1 MKSICVLVL
10 VTRVAMAEPSG
21 AELASKANEA
31 GKDLFGAQKLVEAS
45 GKFRAAVMLDPQPK
59 YYFNLCEALYRRDVF
74 AAALEACKA
83 VEALHPPAELAMKT
97 KKYISR
103 IEADAAIQNAS
114 LAPVGAT
121 ADGLDEDGV
130 DLMFAGEYRL
140 ASDRFRAAADRDPQA
155 RYYFNLCTALY
166 QQGVF
171 GAALQACKVVAKLH
185 PSPQLTTKSERAIKR
200 IVDDATAQHIDLQ
213 PTSTTDA
220 ASAANR
226 EGEALRATDL
236 EAARLKFRDA
246 VARDPQASY
255 FYNLCAVDAAL
266 GKPDEAADACKA
278 VLTHK
283 PSEALKAKANAWLAA
298 AR

>member
-1 MKSICVLVL
+1 MKAICVLVVL
-10 VTRVAMAEPSG
+10 ARAASAETP
-21 AELASKANEA
+21 AELAAKANEA

-83 VEALHPPAELAMKT
+83 VATLHPTSELATKT
-97 KKYISR
+97 EKYIR
-103 IEADAAIQNAS
+103 LIEAGAASRHAS
-114 LAPVGAT
+114 LAPVGT
-121 ADGLDEDGV
+121 TSDGVNEEGV
-130 DLMFAGEYRL
+130 DLMFAGEYPL

-155 RYYFNLCTALY
+155 RYYFNLCSSLY

-171 GAALQACKVVAKLH
+171 GAALQACKVVATLH
-185 PSPQLTTKSERAIKR
+185 PSAQLTTKSERTIKR
-200 IVDDATAQHIDLQ
+200 IVDDATAQHVDLQ
-213 PTSTTDA
+213 PVSETRVAST
-220 ASAANR
+220 ANR
-226 EGEALRATDL
+226 EGEALRSTDL
-236 EAARLKFRDA
+236 DAARLKFREA
-246 VARDPQASY
+246 VAHDPQASY

-266 GKPDEAADACKA
+266 GKPDEAADACKT

-283 PSEALKAKANAWLAA
+283 PSAALKAKADAWLAA